1 MPIEHPKYDVAI
13 SFLSRDEPKA
23 EAIYWKLS
31 EGLQVFFFPRGQ
43 EELVGTDSLESM
55 RKPFFD
61 GSRVMLV
68 LYREAWGKTP
78 WTRVEHAAIKEAC
91 RLYGLRRLFFIVLD
105 EETALP
111 LWLPQYFV
119 CFNFEDYGLEQIVGA
134 IKARVQENGGQYLP
148 LTPRKRAEKFKADEL
163 FRQDKSRMDSE
174 QGRAAIF
181 NSVVRLFQEID
192 QQCEIINAQGYLQI
206 RCGADLKI
214 QVCGMTNGAVGLTVS
229 WQQPYPNVLDGSSLL
244 IRQYRGGLILPDEGA
259 GPIDLDPT
267 RLVGEAKYLPDLSLA
282 REYGWRQES
291 MIDFVSSAALGEQC
305 VIQLMNLA
313 NRYAT
318 GEL

>member
-1 MPIEHPKYDVAI
+1 MADRPELALTVSTTKRNPIYLFYRV
-13 SFLSRDEPKA
+13 S
-23 EAIYWKLS
+23 
-31 EGLQVFFFPRGQ
+31 
-43 EELVGTDSLESM
+43 VG
-55 RKPFFD
+55 
-61 GSRVMLV
+61 
-68 LYREAWGKTP
+68 
-78 WTRVEHAAIKEAC
+78 
-91 RLYGLRRLFFIVLD
+91 
-105 EETALP
+105 
-111 LWLPQYFV
+111 
-119 CFNFEDYGLEQIVGA
+119 
-134 IKARVQENGGQYLP
+134 
-148 LTPRKRAEKFKADEL
+148 
-163 FRQDKSRMDSE
+163 RQDKSRMDSE

-206 RCGADLKI
+206 RCGSDLKI

-244 IRQYRGGLILPDEGA
+244 IRQYMGGLILPDEGA
-259 GPIDLDPT
+259 GQIDLDPT

-282 REYGWRQES
+282 REYGWRQEN